1 MIRLFYFPELQW
13 LKEVI
18 WGKCL
23 APNGPSVK
31 VNIHP
36 PTSQLLAPTVFIMSP
51 WHFSCSNPQETVSYL
66 RARITH
72 QSLHSPAL
80 LAKCPALLVLHQW
93 MNKGTNSSNCLT
105 RVNLNVRKGT
115 HLPKEIDPDDLWAL
129 FNNLFLM
136 RICAKQKILSLS
148 HQDINMRSHWLLKSI
163 SSPLILFLLQIL
175 FSRGL
180 AFPVHSR
187 KLRFSGGPK
196 HGGPWRKSQ
205 TSK

>member
-1 MIRLFYFPELQW
+1 MTRVLYFPELWW

-18 WGKCL
+18 WGECL
-23 APNGPSVK
+23 APSGPSVK

-36 PTSQLLAPTVFIMSP
+36 LPPSFLPSQLS
-51 WHFSCSNPQETVSYL
+51 SCLPGISAVQILRKLSYL

-80 LAKCPALLVLHQW
+80 LAKCPTSLVLHQW
-93 MNKGTNSSNCLT
+93 MNKGMNSSKCLT

-115 HLPKEIDPDDLWAL
+115 RLPKEIDPDDLWAL
-129 FNNLFLM
+129 FNNLFLK
-136 RICAKQKILSLS
+136 RICVKHKILSLS
-148 HQDINMRSHWLLKSI
+148 HRDISMRSHWLLRSI
-163 SSPLILFLLQIL
+163 SSPLTLFLLQIL

-180 AFPVHSR
+180 AFPVHTR

-196 HGGPWRKSQ
+196 HGGPWWKSQ